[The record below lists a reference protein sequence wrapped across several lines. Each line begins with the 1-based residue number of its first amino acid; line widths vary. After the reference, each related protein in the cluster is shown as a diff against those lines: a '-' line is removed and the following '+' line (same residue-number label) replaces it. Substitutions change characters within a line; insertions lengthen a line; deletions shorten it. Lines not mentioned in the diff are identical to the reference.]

1 MAEVLAAIE
10 GCDDS
15 RLRDKCLRAC
25 AVVSRALDLY
35 GTRGVAFSFNGGK
48 DSTVLLHLIRATVAL
63 RAREHVAA
71 AGLPNGYCDDLRARR

>member
-35 GTRGVAFSFNGGK
+35 GWGA
-48 DSTVLLHLIRATVAL
+48 
-63 RAREHVAA
+63 RAR
-71 AGLPNGYCDDLRARR
+71 LRSCI